1 MKNKRRLLVVLESR
15 ATYGYSKNVMLM
27 MKNFPNLELKT
38 LVTGMHLIPE
48 LGNSIDL
55 IRKDNFPV
63 SYTVEMSA
71 KDTDKSSWATA
82 LGSAIS
88 GYAKA
93 YKQLQPDIILLS
105 GDRIETFG
113 CCIAAAYM
121 GIPIAHI
128 QAGDKSGHIDDA
140 ARHAIGKLAHIHFAS
155 CEDSANRLRRMGEQ
169 EFRIK
174 NVGAPQLDDIIE
186 GNYKAK
192 NVTINGVT
200 FDLDRSYILL
210 VQHTV
215 LSEINDVSQQIT
227 SSLTACQ
234 ASQLP
239 IYWVYPNSDMGYEKI
254 LSVIAEKE
262 NSDNITSLT
271 NIERSTYLTLLA
283 NCAVLVG
290 NSSSGILEAPSFK
303 VPVVN
308 IGDRQRGRMQA
319 NNIINSSYRQEDI
332 ITKIEKAL
340 NDQEFKSK
348 CANAVNPYGDGKSSE
363 RICSILSDISID
375 KNLLDKQLTY

>member
-200 FDLDRSYILL
+200 FDLDRLYILL

-348 CANAVNPYGDGKSSE
+348 CANAINPYGDGKSSE